1 MKKLLTRTML
11 LLATALVL
19 FTACD
24 NSETRVED
32 AVYATDITL
41 SESSITILAEDED
54 LVTLTATVSP
64 EGTTAEGVK
73 WASRNTA
80 IATVDEDGEVTGVSG
95 GTTTIIA
102 ISADGTAMS
111 NECTVTVLPC
121 VADLILQVKDDSGN
135 LVDLDGVVTTYKN
148 KNEQLVATVSPEGAY
163 MKSDAGEIV
172 SAVIEWESSDESVM
186 TVDSEGNIT
195 PLVAG
200 EAMITA
206 TVADGSQYDLCTY
219 TVEVVYATTATWP
232 NTTPITLAYG
242 ETLQLE
248 SGMDPWYADN
258 QTMWSTSAATVV
270 TAENGLLVTTGVG
283 TATITFAFRDESQTD
298 VLGSYTVD
306 VTVTAVYV
314 TAMELDQTEASM
326 VVGGEDLTL
335 TASFPNENPSDKG
348 ITWTS
353 SDEAVATVVD
363 GVVTAVSAG
372 TANITATA
380 DGSEAGQDAVTATC
394 EVTVG
399 VNYVTEM
406 SISSEA
412 ETMTLGG
419 EALTLTAK
427 VTVPEDASVKT
438 ITWTSDNEAVATVV
452 DGVVTA
458 LTPGTANIT
467 ATADGASA
475 DAPVSKTCVVTV
487 ENAYVTGLTMEE
499 SITLVKGA
507 DATYTLTPVF
517 TPTNPTDDSITWAVK
532 DGTDTVVTV
541 DDGVITVVGTGTVT
555 VTATANG
562 IEPSAEAVVAEC
574 VVTVSDVYVTDI
586 AIDQDATSYVENS
599 GVVALTATLTPEKPT
614 NSGVKWSVL
623 PADSAV
629 SIVEA
634 TGVMTIGEL
643 SGDEAVEFTVTAL
656 AEGTENSAEVKD
668 EYKFTVTQ
676 GIAVTGVTVTTTAS
690 SNQLIVSTGTLQ
702 LAATVAPSDA
712 TIKDV
717 VWSSADTSIATVDQN
732 GLVTAGSTTGY
743 VMISA
748 KSGAITATYEV
759 SVVPDPTG
767 ITVVATSGS
776 GDLATLLTSTF
787 GEAYTNRLTTP
798 IEKVVITGN
807 VLVSDLSAGTV
818 DTETDVLKGFKI
830 IDLSGATFS
839 ANTLAGYTF
848 ADHTDLEEVILPNHI
863 TSTSSAFYNCTALK
877 RATMPTGS
885 TTAAYAL
892 FSGCTSLTYVNQ
904 DWFGG
909 LMTFSPGA
917 FKGVALEEITF
928 GENLTT
934 LKGNGVQLATSLKKA
949 TFTAPATSVTP
960 AIYHQAFG
968 SVTTGA
974 PSLEEII
981 LPWTSSDQFTIS
993 AASPFPYQFKIDGGT
1008 YHLTIPDGTLEMY
1021 KSKEIIYTTI
1031 EGAYTTDDNKTSSD
1045 VAVTTTLGAL
1055 YRLQEATSEKNNF
1068 TVD

>member
-353 SDEAVATVVD
+353 SD
-363 GVVTAVSAG
+363 
-372 TANITATA
+372 
-380 DGSEAGQDAVTATC
+380 
-394 EVTVG
+394 
-399 VNYVTEM
+399 
-406 SISSEA
+406 
-412 ETMTLGG
+412 
-419 EALTLTAK
+419 
-427 VTVPEDASVKT
+427 
-438 ITWTSDNEAVATVV
+438 EAVATVV